1 MSDLA
6 PLSTADIAARCR
18 EYAMKPTTE
27 NMAAVVLLLAA
38 NQLEWL
44 ADRTVQLAHANEVLE
59 ARQA

>member
-1 MSDLA
+1 
-6 PLSTADIAARCR
+6 
-18 EYAMKPTTE
+18 MKPTTE
-27 NMAAVVLLLAA
+27 KMAAVVLLLAA

>member
-6 PLSTADIAARCR
+6 PLSTHDIAARCR
-18 EYAMKPTTE
+18 EYAMRPTTE
-27 NMAAVVLLLAA
+27 NMTAVILLLAA

-44 ADRTVQLAHANEVLE
+44 ADRTVALAHANEVLE